1 MPPDATIPPIVT
13 DTNHGTWLEPD
24 AILRS
29 VVEYAVSGIG
39 LLAVVIALW
48 GVGVGLAQLV
58 RVERARLA
66 GRDHGAESAR
76 LRHVLGFYMLLTL
89 SFLVASDILETLV
102 LPTLQHLAVLGGVMA
117 LRVVAGFT
125 LAHELRE

>member
-1 MPPDATIPPIVT
+1 MPPDATISPII
-13 DTNHGTWLEPD
+13 TNSSHRIWPEPD

-39 LLAVVIALW
+39 LLSVMIALW

-66 GRDHGAESAR
+66 GRDHRAESAH

-117 LRVVAGFT
+117 LRVVAGIT